1 MLLSPSSRSMV
12 VETKKRKEHMIQLRR
27 RTWFLLF
34 SGAWLLACCWMVLF
48 PMTASAHAVLL
59 RSNPSKN
66 ALLRNAPE
74 RVQMWFSENLNPT
87 LTTAFVVKAVN
98 GMAQRVNDKAT
109 HVDLGDA
116 HLVAGT
122 TNEMAVSLKP
132 HLPPALY
139 LV

>member
-1 MLLSPSSRSMV
+1 MLLSPSSRSLV

-34 SGAWLLACCWMVLF
+34 SGAWLLACWMLLF

-66 ALLRNAPE
+66 ALLRNAPA

-122 TNEMAVSLKP
+122 TNE
-132 HLPPALY
+132 
-139 LV
+139 